1 MKINDEV
8 VLTPENFKDVMQHMH
23 TTNTTFMNS
32 QCLFVEY
39 YDIVKAPWFI
49 LLSVIHQNEK
59 IKPIIDTEQISSYD
73 TNQLF
78 EWYCKRTNRN
88 FLLDLAIAPTN
99 KVAYNDIL
107 DVLMQ
112 NEIFYQI
119 DTKLNAVEAITI
131 ALKHKQAKSV
141 VIYSEDNNKYI
152 RDDIKRLFGKYDAV
166 KYMYGDFEKVL
177 EKIPQDSSFM
187 LSDFNKVV
195 TMADAGRL
203 NYASLILPY
212 DYEYNF
218 VINEEGKRVPI
229 VDMTY
234 LGKDN
239 LFKVAYFN
247 ACL

>member
-1 MKINDEV
+1 M
-8 VLTPENFKDVMQHMH
+8 
-23 TTNTTFMNS
+23 
-32 QCLFVEY
+32 
-39 YDIVKAPWFI
+39 AG
-49 LLSVIHQNEK
+49 NE
-59 IKPIIDTEQISSYD
+59 
-73 TNQLF
+73 
-78 EWYCKRTNRN
+78 
-88 FLLDLAIAPTN
+88 
-99 KVAYNDIL
+99 
-107 DVLMQ
+107 
-112 NEIFYQI
+112 
-119 DTKLNAVEAITI
+119 
-131 ALKHKQAKSV
+131 KHKQAKSV